1 MVTRISVY
9 IRRAVYVVHCT
20 HVFICEYKCIVIK
33 QALYNYNPLL
43 T

>member
-9 IRRAVYVVHCT
+9 VRRT

-33 QALYNYNPLL
+33 QALFNYNPS
-43 T
+43 